1 MNAFFTFFFFYRIKM
16 AKGGPIA
23 LFLPRVL
30 KLCWAVGSSPRLLTR
45 DSSLRHSPEPNA
57 GLERT
62 RAASLER
69 ELSLETWWYKR
80 VSRCDAFSLRRSL
93 VISYADSAD
102 SDCCCSV
109 VSWSPELNSQ
119 QSFSQPADRSS
130 TTPLVRGH
138 IVACLFLAR
147 HCAHFRR

>member
-23 LFLPRVL
+23 LFLPRAL
-30 KLCWAVGSSPRLLTR
+30 KLCWAVGSSPRLPTR

-69 ELSLETWWYKR
+69 ELSLETW
-80 VSRCDAFSLRRSL
+80 
-93 VISYADSAD
+93 
-102 SDCCCSV
+102 
-109 VSWSPELNSQ
+109 
-119 QSFSQPADRSS
+119 
-130 TTPLVRGH
+130 
-138 IVACLFLAR
+138 
-147 HCAHFRR
+147 